1 MAVARKKH
9 IEYIEYLKERTGMSL
24 SALAKTAGLAD
35 STLTRF
41 LAKKEYQ
48 RLSTA
53 TLDRLAKAAGFDSY
67 EDYLVET
74 HQADGAQSDTPII
87 DDATKFA
94 TYESVK
100 RLLSKGK
107 NGANPSTV
115 TFVSQEVISHAGKLK
130 TDFISDSLIMYVI
143 ERLERE
149 NKI

>member
-1 MAVARKKH
+1 MIPRKKH
-9 IEYIEYLKERTGMSL
+9 VEYIEYLKQKTGMSL
-24 SALAKTAGLAD
+24 SALAKSAGLAD

-41 LAKKEYQ
+41 LAKKEFQ
-48 RLSTA
+48 RLSTS

-74 HQADGAQSDTPII
+74 HQADESVHDYTKI
-87 DDATKFA
+87 DDAAKFA

-100 RLLSKGK
+100 RLLGKKG
-107 NGANPSTV
+107 GANPNTV
-115 TFVSQEVISHAGKLK
+115 TFVSQEVLSHANKLK

-143 ERLERE
+143 ERMERE

>member
-1 MAVARKKH
+1 MISRKKH
-9 IEYIEYLKERTGMSL
+9 LEYIDYLKQRTGMSL
-24 SALAKTAGLAD
+24 SALAKSAGLAD

-74 HQADGAQSDTPII
+74 HQSDI
-87 DDATKFA
+87 DPKKDVVINDATKFA

-100 RLLSKGK
+100 KLLGKKG
-107 NGANPSTV
+107 GANPSTV
-115 TFVSQEVISHAGKLK
+115 TFVSQEVISHANKLG
-130 TDFISDSLIMYVI
+130 TDFISDSLISYVI
-143 ERLERE
+143 ESLERG

>member
-1 MAVARKKH
+1 MVLRKTH
-9 IEYIEYLKERTGMSL
+9 LEYIEYLKSKTGMSL
-24 SALAKTAGLAD
+24 SALAKSAGLAD

-41 LAKKEYQ
+41 LAKKDYK

-74 HQADGAQSDTPII
+74 HQSDVTEQGVPEI
-87 DDATKFA
+87 DDAAKFA

-100 RLLSKGK
+100 RLLGKGK
-107 NGANPSTV
+107 GGANPSTV
-115 TFVSQEVISHAGKLK
+115 TFISQEVISHANKLK

>member
-1 MAVARKKH
+1 MLNRKKH
-9 IEYIEYLKERTGMSL
+9 VEYIEYLKNKTGMSL
-24 SALAKTAGLAD
+24 SALAKSAGLAD

-48 RLSTA
+48 RLSTS

-67 EDYLVET
+67 EDYLLET
-74 HQADGAQSDTPII
+74 HQADASEEKAPSI
-87 DDATKFA
+87 DDATKFS

-100 RLLSKGK
+100 RLLGKKG
-107 NGANPSTV
+107 ASNPSTV
-115 TFVSQEVISHAGKLK
+115 TFVCQEVISHANKLK

>member
-1 MAVARKKH
+1 MARKKH
-9 IEYIEYLKERTGMSL
+9 IEYIEYLKEKTGMSL
-24 SALAKTAGLAD
+24 SALAKSAGLAD

-41 LAKKEYQ
+41 LAKKEFK

-53 TLDRLAKAAGFDSY
+53 TLDRLAEAAGFDSY

-74 HQADGAQSDTPII
+74 HQNEDGGHDVPSI
-87 DDATKFA
+87 DDATKFS

-100 RLLSKGK
+100 RLLSKGR
-107 NGANPSTV
+107 NGANPTTV
-115 TFVSQEVISHAGKLK
+115 TFVSQEVISHANKLK

>member
-1 MAVARKKH
+1 MIPRKKH
-9 IEYIEYLKERTGMSL
+9 LEYIEYLKKKTGMSL
-24 SALAKTAGLAD
+24 SALAKSAGLAD

-41 LAKKEYQ
+41 LAKNEYQ

-53 TLDRLAKAAGFDSY
+53 TLDRLASAAGFDSY

-74 HQADGAQSDTPII
+74 HQSDDSGKTENVIN
-87 DDATKFA
+87 DATKFA

-100 RLLSKGK
+100 RLLGKKG
-107 NGANPSTV
+107 GANPSTV
-115 TFVSQEVISHAGKLK
+115 TFVSQEVISHANKLK

>member
-1 MAVARKKH
+1 MLNRKKH
-9 IEYIEYLKERTGMSL
+9 VEYIEYLKNKTGMSL
-24 SALAKTAGLAD
+24 SALAKSAGLAD

-53 TLDRLAKAAGFDSY
+53 TLDRLAAAAGFDSY
-67 EDYLVET
+67 EDYLLET
-74 HQADGAQSDTPII
+74 HQNESPNEKSPEI
-87 DDATKFA
+87 DDATKFS

-100 RLLSKGK
+100 RLLGKKGS
-107 NGANPSTV
+107 ANPGNV
-115 TFVSQEVISHAGKLK
+115 TFVCQEVISHANKLK

>member
-1 MAVARKKH
+1 MIPRKKH
-9 IEYIEYLKERTGMSL
+9 LEYIEYLKKKTGMSL
-24 SALAKTAGLAD
+24 SALAKSAGLAD

-41 LAKKEYQ
+41 LAKNEYQ

-53 TLDRLAKAAGFDSY
+53 TLDRLARAAGFDSY

-74 HQADGAQSDTPII
+74 HQLDNDSKDEPITI

-94 TYESVK
+94 TYDSVK
-100 RLLSKGK
+100 RLLGKKGAASP
-107 NGANPSTV
+107 NTV
-115 TFVSQEVISHAGKLK
+115 TFVSQEVISHANKLK
-130 TDFISDSLIMYVI
+130 TDFISDSLIAYVI